1 MKSASL
7 VLGLAGW
14 LAALPC
20 VSAAGPD
27 PIAIAEEEALRRQER
42 RLVMEANI
50 SRAMRLQKEKDYAN
64 AAKLYEEAI
73 SHAKLL
79 GGVDAVQRQY
89 QEALV
94 GLVESRLQIALALQ
108 EKYDFKSAAAE
119 VEKLAP
125 FDRNNKE
132 VEEFKRFNAQVE
144 EAHRGRLPS
153 AQVLTRQTDLMN
165 QRGDVLRLVRDG
177 QFYYKLG
184 EYKEAKE
191 RLEEAIKKDPVNEA
205 AYFYLRLVMEAKFDI
220 ESKKRE
226 KTYGDRVVEVTEKW
240 NQGTRTDLPKPNPY
254 YRTNSSIPGMT
265 HVSPGTQRI
274 NHKLDLIIFP
284 EITYDGLP
292 LPEVIKFIDA
302 DTKKNDPEKQGL
314 NFLINNVVSDYISA
328 NATGPGGAN
337 PGGGAPPAAPILDPN
352 TGLPIAA
359 PGAGGTQKPDMETAL
374 VKISTTL
381 RGLTLR
387 QVLDV
392 VCKTTE
398 VKMPDGR
405 SSGLKYSIED
415 YAIVFTPKIP
425 EQAFMFSRIF
435 KVNPDTFVQGLQS
448 VVALP
453 VQAAFSSGGSAGGG
467 GGFGGGGGGGFGGG
481 GIGGG
486 GIGGG
491 GIGGG
496 GIGGGGIGGG
506 GIGGGGGG
514 AGGGAG
520 FTIAG
525 VSVAGGGG
533 AGGGGLAGVT
543 STNLTSALNDQVRS
557 YFTAAGV
564 ANLGVTAG
572 PDATQVFFNDRNGL
586 LLVRASLQD
595 LDIVQMA
602 IELLN
607 VIPPQVLVES
617 KFAEINQNDQKA
629 LGFDW
634 FLGNSIMGPVAG
646 QAGTQPSLQGSPSP
660 ANPLG
665 IFPLPQSP
673 IGPLASDGNL
683 TPAAAL
689 RQNAPALATFTGI
702 LTDPQF
708 RVVIRAL
715 EQRDGTDVLSAPK
728 VITVSGRQA
737 QIQVT
742 DITTVITGINVGQT
756 GGGGGGFPGGGGGG
770 GFPGGGGG
778 AIGSTLSPTVQPLPT
793 GPVLDV
799 LPTVGAD
806 GYTINM
812 SLIPSITQFVGYDAV
827 PPEFAGAIQAQSVGA
842 GTVGVSLTAQVPL
855 PRTRIRQV
863 VTQCVVWDAQTVML
877 GGLISEEIRNIK
889 DKFPVLG
896 DLPLLGK
903 LFRSETKVN
912 NKKNLV
918 IFVTPTIIDP
928 AGNRVHTDE
937 EMPFAKNL
945 TPAQPPL
952 VRY

>member
-1 MKSASL
+1 MKIASFI
-7 VLGLAGW
+7 LGLAAW
-14 LAALPC
+14 LA
-20 VSAAGPD
+20 VSPSLLAAAPD
-27 PIAIAEEEALRRQER
+27 PVAIAEEEALRRQER
-42 RLVMEANI
+42 RLVLEANI
-50 SRAMRLQKEKDYAN
+50 ARAKRLQKEKDYAA

-73 SHAKLL
+73 GHAKLL
-79 GGVDAVQRQY
+79 GGVAAVERQAQDAL
-89 QEALV
+89 A
-94 GLVESRLQIALALQ
+94 GLVECRLLLAVALQ
-108 EKYDFKSAAAE
+108 EKYDFKGAAAE
-119 VEKLAP
+119 VDKLKPFAP
-125 FDRNNKE
+125 ANKDA
-132 VEEFKRFNAQVE
+132 EEFKRFNERVE
-144 EAHRGRLPS
+144 SAHRGRLPS
-153 AQVLTRQTDLMN
+153 AQVLTRQADLMGERAN
-165 QRGDVLRLVRDG
+165 VLRLVRDG
-177 QFYYKLG
+177 QLYYKMG
-184 EYKEAKE
+184 EFQEAKE

-226 KTYGDRVVEVTEKW
+226 KTYGERVVEVTEKW

-254 YRTNSSIPGMT
+254 YRTNASIPGMT

-274 NHKLDLIIFP
+274 NHKLDLIVFP

-292 LPEVIKFIDA
+292 LPEVVKFIDA
-302 DTKKNDPEKQGL
+302 DTKKYDPEKKGL
-314 NFLINNVVSDYISA
+314 NFLINNVVSDYISL
-328 NATGPGGAN
+328 NAAG
-337 PGGGAPPAAPILDPN
+337 PGGGAAAAAVPAAPLLDPMGN
-352 TGLPIAA
+352 PIAPA
-359 PGAGGTQKPDMETAL
+359 GGGGTQKPDLETAL
-374 VKISTTL
+374 VKISTVL
-381 RGLTLR
+381 KDLTLR

-398 VKMPDGR
+398 VKMPDGTTA
-405 SSGLKYSIED
+405 GLKYSIED
-415 YAIVFTPKIP
+415 YAVTFSPKLP
-425 EQAFMFSRIF
+425 EQAALFSRIF

-448 VVALP
+448 VVANP
-453 VQAAFSSGGSAGGG
+453 IQAAFSSGGAAGGPGGAGGAPGGAGGAAGGLGGLG
-467 GGFGGGGGGGFGGG
+467 GGAGGAGGQQASGPGFSIAGVSVAGQAQGGA
-481 GIGGG
+481 
-486 GIGGG
+486 
-491 GIGGG
+491 
-496 GIGGGGIGGG
+496 
-506 GIGGGGGG
+506 GGGGGG
-514 AGGGAG
+514 AGGG
-520 FTIAG
+520 
-525 VSVAGGGG
+525 GGI
-533 AGGGGLAGVT
+533 AGVT
-543 STNLTSALNDQVRS
+543 STNLTSALNSQVRE

-564 ANLGVTAG
+564 INLGVTNG

-595 LDIVQMA
+595 LDVIQMA

-607 VIPPQVLVES
+607 VTPPQVLVES

-634 FLGNSIMGPVAG
+634 FLGNTIMGPVAG
-646 QAGTQPSLQGSPSP
+646 QAGTQPSLQGVPSQ

-683 TPAAAL
+683 TPATAV

-715 EQRDGTDVLSAPK
+715 EQRDGTDVLAAPK

-742 DITTVITGINVGQT
+742 DITSVITGITAGQT
-756 GGGGGGFPGGGGGG
+756 PA
-770 GFPGGGGG
+770 GGG
-778 AIGSTLSPTVQPLPT
+778 AGGAGGAAGGGVVAASLAPTVQPLPT

-812 SLIPSITQFVGYDAV
+812 ALIPSITQFIGYDPV
-827 PPEFAGAIQAQSVGA
+827 PPEFAGAIQAQSVGS

-877 GGLISEEIRNIK
+877 GGLISEDIRNIK
-889 DKFPVLG
+889 DKLPVLG
-896 DLPLLGK
+896 DLPLVGK

-912 NKKNLV
+912 AKKNLV

-937 EMPFAKNL
+937 EMPFAQHSG
-945 TPAQPPL
+945 PVQPNL
-952 VRY
+952 VRQ